1 MLIPFVQGEIC
12 PSGVPAQ
19 QMAENAC
26 EQLIARASS
35 AIGVMIGVSEDVHH
49 LCVTRAN
56 AIRSTME
63 QEVTNLDGRVLKNY
77 ALLISFAEKVS
88 R

>member
-1 MLIPFVQGEIC
+1 MQGETC

-19 QMAENAC
+19 LIPENVS

-35 AIGVMIGVSEDVHH
+35 AIGVMIGVSKDVHH
-49 LCVTRAN
+49 LCVTHAN

-77 ALLISFAEKVS
+77 ALLISFAK
-88 R
+88 